1 MKNRI
6 QALFTLLILLAT
18 TQVNALSHI
27 SENTI
32 SNIDQKIIKTHN
44 AIRSVS
50 LRIRMKD
57 DLHGII
63 ESKNCSFCKTI
74 KIKITPNT
82 KAFANNIS
90 VPLRQAENRMGRY
103 ATIVYELKTNK
114 VSTIRW

>member
-1 MKNRI
+1 MKIRI
-6 QALFTLLILLAT
+6 QALLILLIT
-18 TQVNALSHI
+18 TQANAFSPI

-32 SNIDQKIIKTHN
+32 SNIDQEIIKTHN

-50 LRIRMKD
+50 LQIRMED

-82 KAFANNIS
+82 KAYANNIS
-90 VPLRQAENRMGRY
+90 VPLRQVKNRMGQY
-103 ATIVYELKTNK
+103 ATIVYELKTK
-114 VSTIRW
+114 QVSTIRW